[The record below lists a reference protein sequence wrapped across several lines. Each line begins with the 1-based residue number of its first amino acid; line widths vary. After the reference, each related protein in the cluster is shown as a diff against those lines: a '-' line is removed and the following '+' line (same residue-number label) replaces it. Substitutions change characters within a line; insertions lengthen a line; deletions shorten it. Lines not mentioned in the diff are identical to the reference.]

1 MPLNFFWDDIPENLI
16 SPDFC
21 EKGFS
26 PEFSSEKSN
35 NIVRLISPKKSS
47 KNKQENI
54 FFPPENHLL
63 IKYENLQ
70 VLKWLAGAG
79 EKNEGAEKSFY
90 GAEKT
95 CADSQLACDSA
106 EKPCYGA
113 VNFIYIDPP
122 YNTRND
128 FAYNDNFTTQNDRH
142 SAWLSFMS
150 RRLKLAR
157 SLLREDGC
165 IFIAIDQNEL
175 FVLKLLCDQI
185 FGEENFVN
193 DFMWLHGK
201 GKKDTWSRTLQQHT
215 LCYARDKTKLKPFKE
230 IEQTSWAKS
239 NVDND
244 PRGNW
249 FSGSISFSEKRSN
262 PKHKNFYSITS
273 PSKKVWTRQWLVS
286 KEEMQELIKEDKI
299 YWGPSPEFSKVPREK
314 IFNDTEKEI
323 IPKNIFDCPESTR
336 DAQNHLDKIL
346 GIKNAFE
353 NPKPVSLVKH
363 FIKISM
369 QPADALILDFFAGS
383 GTTFEAV
390 CELNKEDGGKR
401 KCILVQKPEAFK
413 NSELPFKTIADLC
426 EARCLKVAEKFDVI

>member
-1 MPLNFFWDDIPENLI
+1 MPLNFSWDDIPENKI

-21 EKGFS
+21 EK
-26 PEFSSEKSN
+26 EFSQALSSKNSKS
-35 NIVRLISPKKSS
+35 IVRLG
-47 KNKQENI
+47 
-54 FFPPENHLL
+54 ENHLL

-70 VLKWLAGAG
+70 VLKWLAGA
-79 EKNEGAEKSFY
+79 EKSRVAENTCANMLNAFFTAEK
-90 GAEKT
+90 A
-95 CADSQLACDSA
+95 LALNESLC
-106 EKPCYGA
+106 KKI
-113 VNFIYIDPP
+113 NFIYIDPP

-128 FAYNDNFTTQNDRH
+128 FAYNDDFATQNDRH
-142 SAWLSFMS
+142 SAWLSFMH
-150 RRLKLAR
+150 RRLVLAR
-157 SLLREDGC
+157 ELLCEDGC

-185 FGEENFVN
+185 FGEDNFVN

-230 IEQTSWAKS
+230 IEQTSWAKT
-239 NVDND
+239 NADND

-286 KEEMQELIKEDKI
+286 QEEMNRLIAENKI
-299 YWGPSPEFSKVPREK
+299 YWGPAPDFSKVPREK
-314 IFNDTEKEI
+314 IFNDTEKVI

-353 NPKPVSLVKH
+353 NPKPVSLIKH
-363 FIKISM
+363 FIKISQ
-369 QPADALILDFFAGS
+369 QPEDAVILDFFAGS
-383 GTTFEAV
+383 GTTLEAV

-413 NSELPFKTIADLC
+413 NSEQPFKTIADLC
-426 EARCLKVAEKFDVI
+426 EARCRKVAEKFVE